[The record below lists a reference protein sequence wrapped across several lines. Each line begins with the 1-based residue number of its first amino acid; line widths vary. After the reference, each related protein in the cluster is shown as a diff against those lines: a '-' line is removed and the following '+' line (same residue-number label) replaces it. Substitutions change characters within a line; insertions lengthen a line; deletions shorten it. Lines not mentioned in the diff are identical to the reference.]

1 MAIYLYSETEV
12 LYFALIGFLA
22 GSITVHGQP
31 GFVSIDCGTSL
42 DTSYTDNS
50 TGIVYTPDSRY
61 IDTGINYNI
70 PKINIT
76 DYSYPKHDL
85 PKQDYSYPKQ
95 YEDLRSFPNGSRNCY
110 NINHVNQDGKY
121 LIRAGFLYGNYDGR
135 QSANSSTPLQFKLY
149 VGVNFWDTV
158 RITDATH
165 LYFNEIITIATAD
178 YFSICLENTQSGTPF
193 ISVLELRM
201 IDNPNVYSNVTPS
214 TSLVVFDRVNLGA
227 YTTADVVRYPMD
239 AYDRLW
245 LPVIYQ
251 AVPRKNATNDVQKR
265 PEDTFQVPQ
274 EVMNTAFAPIDNYLF
289 FSWYSAIGDDRPV
302 YYIYMHFAE
311 LETLQKPTIRSFDV
325 YVNDELKIS
334 NFKPD
339 YLLASH
345 VSLTSNLDTATE
357 YNFNITQAAAS
368 TLPPIL
374 NAAEIYISMHLIN
387 VATYRRDVEGMMD
400 LKELYHMKIWQGD
413 PCVPQEFHWEGVTCT
428 FSGSNPP
435 RVTTLNLSSHGL
447 TGAIPK
453 ALAKLKAIKYLALS
467 NNNLSGSIPSFL
479 ADLQSLVMLNLSGN
493 QLSGSIPDALLQKQ
507 AKGLLELEVGN
518 NPNLCQPGNKCT
530 SSPGPVEKGPTIPT
544 TIVIATVTPAA
555 FVILIII
562 ILSLVFLYRR
572 RTRTPP
578 NPFMQ
583 PQPTEGGVLLDKPLR
598 LDQFTYPELKEITK
612 NFEQVLGEGG
622 FGIVYYGCIK
632 DRGEVAV
639 KMLSHNTSAQGTFQ
653 AETLNLSRAHHRR
666 LVTLIGFCE
675 DSNHLGL
682 VYEYMPQGSLKDH
695 LTGMPGKRKF
705 LSWRKR
711 IEIAV
716 HAAEGLE
723 YLHNG
728 CTPPIVHRDV
738 KTSNILLSS
747 DLKAKLADFGLS
759 KAFRSDADTH
769 ISTDGVAGTEKYL
782 DPEYKSTSIL
792 TAKSD
797 VYSFGVVLLELITGL
812 TPMMKSQLQE
822 TCHISNDELSNGNVT
837 KVVNPGLHDQYDTDS
852 VRKVVGVA
860 MRCKLPA
867 GTQRPSMSQ
876 VVVEL
881 KGILQDISPEPTR
894 RDVSTS
900 SSEQYPR

>member
-85 PKQDYSYPKQ
+85 PKKDYSYPKQ

-110 NINHVNQDGKY
+110 TINHVNQDGKY

-289 FSWYSAIGDDRPV
+289 FSWYSASGDDRPV

-325 YVNDELKIS
+325 YVNDQLKIS

-572 RTRTPP
+572 RTRTTP

-583 PQPTEGGVLLDKPLR
+583 PQPTEGGVLLDRPLR
-598 LDQFTYPELKEITK
+598 FDQFTYPELKEITK
-612 NFEQVLGEGG
+612 NFEQFLGEGG
-622 FGIVYYGCIK
+622 FGTVYHGCLK
-632 DRGEVAV
+632 DRVEVAV
-639 KMLSHNTSAQGTFQ
+639 KMLSHNTSAQRTFQ
-653 AETLNLSRAHHRR
+653 AETLHLSRVHHRG
-666 LVTLIGFCE
+666 LVTLIGFCK
-675 DSNHLGL
+675 DSNHLAL
-682 VYEYMPQGSLKDH
+682 VYEYMPQGNLKD
-695 LTGMPGKRKF
+695 LLKDKAGETKF
-705 LSWRKR
+705 LLSWRKR

-716 HAAEGLE
+716 GVAEGLE

-728 CTPPIVHRDV
+728 CTPPIVHGDV
-738 KTSNILLSS
+738 KTRNILLSS

-769 ISTDGVAGTEKYL
+769 ISTNGIAGTEEYL
-782 DPEYKSTSIL
+782 DPEYKRTSKL

-812 TPMMKSQLQE
+812 PATEKSRVQE
-822 TCHISNDELSNGNVT
+822 TCKGDVT
-837 KVVNPGLHDQYDTDS
+837 KVVDPILQGQYDTDS
-852 VRKVVGVA
+852 VRKVVDVA
-860 MRCKLPA
+860 MRCTLPA
-867 GTQRPSMSQ
+867 GWERPSMRE

-881 KGILQDISPEPTR
+881 NEILDKLPELSR
-894 RDVSTS
+894 SVVSAS
-900 SSEQYPR
+900 SIQWVW